1 MKRQRGFTLLEIVVS
16 MTLTAMLLGLLSAGL
31 YGVVNDWQREGNG
44 LDRELDKSLVVLQ
57 IDRALQ
63 AAFPH
68 TYVDPK
74 RLARYVYFEADEKSL
89 SFVSAV
95 SPQRENGLMAW
106 QLLTDV
112 KEGVRIKQTPAFS
125 DNPTERFAA
134 MESLELLKDYTATW
148 EFLVQKNPETKEWVK
163 TWTGRERQSLPIAVH
178 LTLTPRDSRDDAQSL
193 DIVAQ
198 LRAWR
203 NPDIQPVTT
212 VN

>member
-1 MKRQRGFTLLEIVVS
+1 MKQQRGFTLLEIVVA

-31 YGVVNDWQREGNG
+31 YGVVNDWQRDGNG
-44 LDRELDKSLVVLQ
+44 LDKELDKSLVVLQ
-57 IDRALQ
+57 LERALQ

-74 RLARYVYFEADEKSL
+74 RLSRYVYFEADEKSL
-89 SFVSAV
+89 SFISAV

-106 QLLTDV
+106 QLTTDV
-112 KEGVRIKQTPAFS
+112 KEGVRLKQTPAFS
-125 DNPTERFAA
+125 DSPNERFAA
-134 MESLELLKDYTATW
+134 MDSVELLKDYTASW

-163 TWTGRERQSLPIAVH
+163 TWLGRERQSLPIAVH
-178 LTLTPRDSRDDAQSL
+178 LTLTPKGRHEEAQTL
-193 DIVAQ
+193 DIVAPV
-198 LRAWR
+198 RAWR